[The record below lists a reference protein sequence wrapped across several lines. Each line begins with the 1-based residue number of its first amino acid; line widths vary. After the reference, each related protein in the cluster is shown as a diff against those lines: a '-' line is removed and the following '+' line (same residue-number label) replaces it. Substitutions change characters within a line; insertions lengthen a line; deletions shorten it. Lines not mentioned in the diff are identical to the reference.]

1 MNKFQQLVSRSS
13 SQILCHLHKAFEWE
27 IKCIWGKNK
36 KINPQISKILECML
50 VIIKED
56 SEEGFSYNEIYE
68 YIVPVIAYLQ
78 DPYRI
83 DF

>member
-1 MNKFQQLVSRSS
+1 
-13 SQILCHLHKAFEWE
+13 
-27 IKCIWGKNK
+27 
-36 KINPQISKILECML
+36 ML